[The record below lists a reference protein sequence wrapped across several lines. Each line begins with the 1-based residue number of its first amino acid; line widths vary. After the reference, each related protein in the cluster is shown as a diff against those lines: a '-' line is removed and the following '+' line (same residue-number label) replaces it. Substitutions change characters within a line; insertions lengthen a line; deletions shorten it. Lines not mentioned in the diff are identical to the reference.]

1 MTPNSCPHSRLEFL
15 GLQKIPGDKPLRLY
29 NCAACHTT
37 VARHQYFRTGEEI
50 ARLMVQITGLR
61 AYLRYKDNPVTPAKN
76 FDTLEALINEV
87 SRARTPEF
95 WR

>member
-1 MTPNSCPHSRLEFL
+1 MTPNPCPHSRLIYL
-15 GLQKIPGDKPLRLY
+15 GIQEIPNNKPLRLY

-37 VARHQYFRTGEEI
+37 IARHQYFRTGEEI
-50 ARLMVQITGLR
+50 ADLILEIEQMRS
-61 AYLRYKDNPVTPAKN
+61 YLLDEYHQEWEEQN
-76 FDTLEALINEV
+76 FTVLEALINEV